1 MYIDLYN
8 NINGVILV
16 CICFVIVMYHR
27 GKYQCGYKNTTN
39 CYRREILGV
48 QYVHISFFIFLG
60 ISFPSFFWTFQ
71 TLGLLFELF
80 EMVLEKNEK
89 WTIHNLGG
97 RLSERPKNI
106 KNSIYNFKVY
116 KGMDK
121 YVNPIDKF
129 FNIKNSK
136 LHFWHGSIAEVVT
149 NIISFIVGIKINKY
163 IIKSFI

>member
-1 MYIDLYN
+1 
-8 NINGVILV
+8 
-16 CICFVIVMYHR
+16 
-27 GKYQCGYKNTTN
+27 
-39 CYRREILGV
+39 
-48 QYVHISFFIFLG
+48 
-60 ISFPSFFWTFQ
+60 
-71 TLGLLFELF
+71 
-80 EMVLEKNEK
+80 MVLEKNEK

-116 KGMDK
+116 KGMEK

-149 NIISFIVGIKINKY
+149 NIISFIVGKKINKY
-163 IIKSFI
+163 II